1 MVDVLVFGPH
11 PDDIEICAGGL
22 VLVMIAAGYTVGG
35 VDMTAGEAGT
45 RGNAEGRAH
54 EAAQGAE
61 RLGLAFRENLG
72 LPDGHIENTLA
83 ARDQVIEVI
92 RRHQPRLVVAPI
104 PSDDHPDHSRTGLLV
119 KEARFLAGC
128 ANIGPGGAPWRP
140 GRVLFYPSRE
150 DARPDLVVDIS
161 AVFERKMEAVRAHV
175 SQLHDPTSEE
185 HRTSIS
191 SAHFLGDVEAS
202 MRHFGGLI
210 GARYGEPYMLN
221 GPLAVDDPLPLVRGR
236 GHDLFGKG
244 GGSVG

>member
-92 RRHQPRLVVAPI
+92 RRHWSAREGGALSGRLRKHRTGRCSVAP
-104 PSDDHPDHSRTGLLV
+104 RT
-119 KEARFLAGC
+119 
-128 ANIGPGGAPWRP
+128 RP
-140 GRVLFYPSRE
+140 VLPV
-150 DARPDLVVDIS
+150 P
-161 AVFERKMEAVRAHV
+161 
-175 SQLHDPTSEE
+175 
-185 HRTSIS
+185 
-191 SAHFLGDVEAS
+191 
-202 MRHFGGLI
+202 
-210 GARYGEPYMLN
+210 
-221 GPLAVDDPLPLVRGR
+221 
-236 GHDLFGKG
+236 
-244 GGSVG
+244 

>member
-22 VLVMIAAGYTVGG
+22 VLVMLERGYTVGG
-35 VDMTAGEAGT
+35 VDMSAGEAGT
-45 RGNAEGRAH
+45 RGHVEDRAR

-61 RLGLAFRENLG
+61 RLGLSFRECLG
-72 LPDGHIENTLA
+72 LPDGHIQETLE
-83 ARDQVIEVI
+83 ARDRVIGII
-92 RRHQPRLVVAPI
+92 RQHRPRLVVAPI

-128 ANIGPGGAPWRP
+128 ANIGPPGDPWRP

-150 DARPDLVVDIS
+150 AAVPDLVVDIS
-161 AVFERKMEAVRAHV
+161 AVFDRKMEAVRAHS
-175 SQLHDPTSEE
+175 SQLHDPGSTE

-191 SAHFLGDVEAS
+191 SPRFLGDVEAS

-210 GARYGEPYMLN
+210 GAEYGEPYMVD

-236 GHDLFGKG
+236 GHGQFGR
-244 GGSVG
+244 SAEDMA